1 MTNYTDIDPE
11 YRAVRLPESKL
22 EREIAALRRDIQILT
37 YENRKLR
44 EELLKYISSND
55 VEDLVY

>member
-1 MTNYTDIDPE
+1 MTNYTDIDPN
-11 YRAVRLPESKL
+11 YRGFNLPEYKL
-22 EREIAALRRDIQILT
+22 EREITSLKQEIQILT

-55 VEDLVY
+55 VEDLIY